1 MTEPTTMEPPRLHI
15 ERITGA
21 QNFEIRGTSIPLV
34 AKANSFLEAVATRG
48 LAVMTLRAYVFDL
61 IIVLRWLTKTNRVID
76 QLEQADLLAFIRDE
90 QARASHPC
98 SINRRLTTLEGFF
111 FFVTGRELP
120 RGKGISVATPNCRGR
135 GYDRYTGAHRIGP
148 APRRAIRVKTPKK
161 LIEPLRVDQVR
172 AFLDTLDR
180 YRDLAL
186 VYLMLFCGLRSH
198 EVLGLRIDDIDA
210 DNQAILVNGKGNKQR
225 VVPLAPIAC
234 TTLGGYLRCERPRH
248 CLTERVFVILRGS
261 RRGSP
266 MTLAGLRSLFRNRRQ
281 RLGRLHNANPH
292 RFRHTYGTDMAR
304 AGIGI
309 SVLQQLMGHS
319 DIETTLRYINLSFED
334 VAEEFQRAS
343 ARMRE
348 RYQP

>member
-1 MTEPTTMEPPRLHI
+1 MSELLNLRVGPS
-15 ERITGA
+15 TGG
-21 QNFEIRGTSIPLV
+21 QHFEIRGGDSPMV
-34 AKANSFLEAVATRG
+34 AKANSFLAAVAARG
-48 LAVMTLRAYVFDL
+48 LAAMTLRAYAFDL
-61 IIVLRWLTKTNRVID
+61 IIVVRWLAETDRATD
-76 QLEQADLLAFIRDE
+76 ELQQADLLAFIRDE
-90 QARASHPC
+90 QARGNQAC
-98 SINRRLTTLEGFF
+98 SINRRLTTLEAFF
-111 FFVTGRELP
+111 LFVTGHELA
-120 RGKGISVATPNCRGR
+120 RGKGVSVATPNYRGR
-135 GYDRYTGAHRIGP
+135 GYDRHTGAHRIGP

-161 LIEPLRVDQVR
+161 LIEPLRTDQVQ
-172 AFLDTLDR
+172 AFLKTLDR

-210 DNQAILVNGKGNKQR
+210 DNQSILVNGKGNKQR
-225 VVPLAPIAC
+225 MLPIAPIAC

-248 CLTERVFVILRGS
+248 CLTERIFVILRGS

-281 RLGRLHNANPH
+281 KQARLHNANPH

-304 AGIGI
+304 AGIGMP
-309 SVLQQLMGHS
+309 VLQQLMGHS

-334 VAEEFQRAS
+334 VAKEYLQAS
-343 ARMRE
+343 ARVRE

>member
-1 MTEPTTMEPPRLHI
+1 MELPRLRV
-15 ERITGA
+15 ERTTAAQRFAVRGA
-21 QNFEIRGTSIPLV
+21 STPLV

-48 LAVMTLRAYVFDL
+48 LAVMTLRAYAFDL
-61 IIVLRWLTKTNRVID
+61 LIVLQWLAKTNRVVE

-90 QARASHPC
+90 QARNSHPH
-98 SINRRLTTLEGFF
+98 SINRRLTTFEAFF
-111 FFVTGRELP
+111 LFVTGRELP
-120 RGKGISVATPNCRGR
+120 HGKGISVATANYRGR

-148 APRRAIRVKTPKK
+148 APRRAVRVKTPKK

-172 AFLDTLDR
+172 AFLETLER

-198 EVLGLRIDDIDA
+198 EVLGLCINDIDA
-210 DNQAILVNGKGNKQR
+210 DNQSLLINGKGNKQR

-248 CLTERVFVILRGS
+248 CLTECVFVVLRGS

-281 RLGRLHNANPH
+281 RQARLHNANPH

-304 AGIGI
+304 AGVGMP
-309 SVLQQLMGHS
+309 VLQQLMGHS
-319 DIETTLRYINLSFED
+319 DIETTLRYINLSLED

-343 ARMRE
+343 ARVRE